1 MFDQN
6 FLFMAFL
13 MLCFAGLATMFYFLM
28 RNIDELT
35 RMLKEDRNQMQTN
48 LRALESSLNHL
59 GDLLSRLTADP
70 SAPRGAAPL
79 RSDPLRPDPL
89 RSDPLRPDPLRPAP
103 VPGMAAPI
111 QMADVGLG
119 ARPQAR
125 PAVSAVREPQSL
137 RMPASDENPAAPGVS
152 MVNLSASGLSGPG
165 AAQGVPAPGYAPL
178 PFSEPGGFRL
188 NVDPRGGGPVSPSAP
203 AAPGVSAPQAKGPAS
218 SGPGASTLPDLSLDN
233 VGQAR
238 RR

>member
-89 RSDPLRPDPLRPAP
+89 RPDPLRPAP
-103 VPGMAAPI
+103 APGMAAPI
-111 QMADVGLG
+111 QMADAGFG

-125 PAVSAVREPQSL
+125 PAVSATRESQPL
-137 RMPASDENPAAPGVS
+137 RMPAPDEN
-152 MVNLSASGLSGPG
+152 L
-165 AAQGVPAPGYAPL
+165 
-178 PFSEPGGFRL
+178 
-188 NVDPRGGGPVSPSAP
+188 
-203 AAPGVSAPQAKGPAS
+203 AAPGVSAPQAAGTAS
-218 SGPGASTLPDLSLDN
+218 SGPGASTLPDLSLN
-233 VGQAR
+233 NGGQAR

>member
-79 RSDPLRPDPL
+79 RSEPLRP
-89 RSDPLRPDPLRPAP
+89 DPLRPDPLRPAP

-111 QMADVGLG
+111 QMADAGLG

-125 PAVSAVREPQSL
+125 PAVSATREPQPL
-137 RMPASDENPAAPGVS
+137 RMPAPDENLAAPGVS
-152 MVNLSASGLSGPG
+152 ISRLSGSGLSVSG
-165 AAQGVPAPGYAPL
+165 AAQGAPAPGYSPL
-178 PFSEPGGFRL
+178 PFSEPGGFSL
-188 NVDPRGGGPVSPSAP
+188 NVEPRAGGPGSSSVP
-203 AAPGVSAPQAKGPAS
+203 AAPGVSAPRAAGPAS
-218 SGPGASTLPDLSLDN
+218 SGPGASVLPDLSLN
-233 VGQAR
+233 NGGQTR

>member
-59 GDLLSRLTADP
+59 GDLLGRLTAEPDTP
-70 SAPRGAAPL
+70 RGGIAPR
-79 RSDPLRPDPL
+79 PDV
-89 RSDPLRPDPLRPAP
+89 LRPDPLRPAP

-111 QMADVGLG
+111 QMADAGL
-119 ARPQAR
+119 ASRREPR
-125 PAVSAVREPQSL
+125 PAAVSPLQT
-137 RMPASDENPAAPGVS
+137 AAPAPDQAPVS
-152 MVNLSASGLSGPG
+152 PR
-165 AAQGVPAPGYAPL
+165 AAAPGYAASPL
-178 PFSEPGGFRL
+178 AFAGSGELNLSMESRAKVSE
-188 NVDPRGGGPVSPSAP
+188 VSAISSAP
-203 AAPGVSAPQAKGPAS
+203 AASSA
-218 SGPGASTLPDLSLDN
+218 GPGASALPSLSLD
-233 VGQAR
+233 GGTQPR